1 MYDNNFATQF
11 AMAIL
16 LAMTGLAVGLLFHS
30 SPAALFFAIGLAV
43 AAVLVC
49 PSPP

>member
-1 MYDNNFATQF
+1 MIDDFGTQF

-16 LAMTGLAVGLLFHS
+16 LAMTALAVGLLFHP
-30 SPAALFFAIGLAV
+30 SPAALLLAIGLAV
-43 AAVLVC
+43 AAALVC

>member
-1 MYDNNFATQF
+1 MYDNFATQF

-16 LAMTGLAVGLLFHS
+16 LAMTAVTVGLLFHS
-30 SPAALFFAIGLAV
+30 SHAALFLAIGLAV

>member
-1 MYDNNFATQF
+1 MHDNFATQL

-16 LAMTGLAVGLLFHS
+16 LAMAALAVGLLFRS

>member
-1 MYDNNFATQF
+1 MHDIFAAQL

-16 LAMTGLAVGLLFHS
+16 LAMTALAVGLLFH
-30 SPAALFFAIGLAV
+30 PNFAALLFAFGLAV

>member
-1 MYDNNFATQF
+1 MYDNFATQF

-16 LAMTGLAVGLLFHS
+16 LAMTGLAAALLFHHS
-30 SPAALFFAIGLAV
+30 LAALFFAIGLAV

>member
-1 MYDNNFATQF
+1 
-11 AMAIL
+11 
-16 LAMTGLAVGLLFHS
+16 VSLLFHS
-30 SPAALFFAIGLAV
+30 GPASFFAIGLAV

>member
-1 MYDNNFATQF
+1 MHDEFATQF
-11 AMAIL
+11 AMTIL
-16 LAMTGLAVGLLFHS
+16 LAMTALAVGLLFHS
-30 SPAALFFAIGLAV
+30 SLAALLFAFGLAV

>member
-1 MYDNNFATQF
+1 MYDEYAQQLV
-11 AMAIL
+11 MAIL

-30 SPAALFFAIGLAV
+30 SPAALFFAIVIAV
-43 AAVLVC
+43 VAVLIC